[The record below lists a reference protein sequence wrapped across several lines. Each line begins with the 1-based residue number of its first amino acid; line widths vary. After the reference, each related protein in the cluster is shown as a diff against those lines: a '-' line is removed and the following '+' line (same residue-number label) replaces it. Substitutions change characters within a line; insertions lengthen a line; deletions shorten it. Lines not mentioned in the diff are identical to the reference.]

1 MHSMRDNWLVF
12 VFRCVFSPV
21 PHISIQ
27 SLWDLGSIRA
37 SRWDCRA
44 AKYLGR
50 QKCQLTAHQCQYRQK
65 SDACFSP
72 TAVIEDA
79 KDFYLMYL
87 ILSRLKSTQVGII
100 ITKRDLYTRFIP
112 ADMSLLPI

>member
-1 MHSMRDNWLVF
+1 MSDNWLVF

-21 PHISIQ
+21 LHISVQ

-44 AKYLGR
+44 AKYPGR
-50 QKCQLTAHQCQYRQK
+50 QNCQLTAHQYQCRRK
-65 SDACFSP
+65 SDACLSL
-72 TAVIEDA
+72 TAVMEDA
-79 KDFYLMYL
+79 
-87 ILSRLKSTQVGII
+87 RLLFNVSHSKSTQIDASGII
-100 ITKRDLYTRFIP
+100 ITKSDLYTRFIP